1 MLIYNITAAALSKY
15 RDKTV
20 IIRSDEARTLAR
32 AFSAVPR
39 EKLSSLKILSL
50 DCAADVLLHLSDSA
64 AVDLVV
70 DSPKAEFGQLYRFA
84 ELAQRHMVRATI
96 RGVSGMTKAVKIAQA
111 LNFSVKLEINQP
123 EGPVVDE
130 LITLA
135 EYYLRGSTV
144 TSPIEPFHS
153 LFLSFLS
160 GKPTSLWSLQEED
173 PAIDRYVTDDGQV
186 TFSKRLVRL
195 GIPEDQFVGFLEQH
209 MSSCLEAGECAA
221 CDFFSRCQGYFK
233 VPDKGFCCDRVKRL
247 FALLNEAAG
256 EMRKDEE
263 QFIEL
268 HGPEANTLESSRS
281 QPPSTVSDPHATP
294 IKNRSDRLHA
304 TGAEPDALSSFSMQR
319 LNYKLEEF
327 TTYSWVNE
335 DAKAVWEPR
344 ISKVRDCLDE
354 LEWRSI
360 LEGVRA
366 CALTSVAPDRLPS
379 FRAMLG
385 AHGLTVVSLDKVAV
399 SDVYANSLKRPRDG
413 EPFHHWCVIGRV
425 TDAQLFESAYSSH
438 DDGEIGRLLGYPPC
452 CVDFFNRVWVDEG
465 FIDTTWPM
473 TQNTVS
479 KKVISPTH
487 LEITEV
493 SSGSQLLRW
502 LGLRVA
508 IHLPCSF
515 DCQPTAALAKKLT
528 EVARSAGFHQEM
540 NWLEEMLSWP
550 IEWTALNGLA
560 EIRTPVGTIST
571 VTDATAETYRVSYKG
586 AGSAK
591 ARGLTKDMP
600 HDQLNEPFR
609 DLEWYHAD
617 NGFSSRQ
624 GMDLSHK
631 PILKLAAETLR
642 QATGNVLDLGC
653 GNGVLVKNICQPSG
667 DLVPWGIDISS
678 ANIAHAQLLTSR
690 FSDNFI
696 VADIFD
702 DCETWAENSQFQLVM
717 LSLVR
722 LTEVPEERA
731 EKLLRLIREHAMNL
745 LVYVYDGDGSL
756 EDLARNTGLT
766 LSCKQLGQHAALA
779 RLEKV

>member
-1 MLIYNITAAALSKY
+1 MLIYNIPAVALSKY
-15 RDKTV
+15 QDKTV
-20 IIRSDEARTLAR
+20 VIRSDDARTLAR

-39 EKLSSLKILSL
+39 EKISSLKILSL
-50 DCAADVLLHLSDSA
+50 DCDAGVLLHLSDSA
-64 AVDLVV
+64 AIDLVV

-96 RGVSGMTKAVKIAQA
+96 RGVPGMTKAVKIAQA

-130 LITLA
+130 LIALA

-186 TFSKRLVRL
+186 TFSKCLVHL

-209 MSSCLEAGECAA
+209 MLSCLEAGECAA

-233 VPDKGFCCDRVKRL
+233 VPDKGYSCDRVKRL

-256 EMRKDEE
+256 ELRQDEE
-263 QFIEL
+263 RFVEL
-268 HGPEANTLESSRS
+268 HGPEAKALESSPS
-281 QPPSTVSDPHATP
+281 QPPSTVSDPHASAIRDSSETLKA
-294 IKNRSDRLHA
+294 I
-304 TGAEPDALSSFSMQR
+304 GVEPEVLSSFSMQR
-319 LNYKLEEF
+319 LNYRLEEF
-327 TTYSWVNE
+327 TTYSWVND

-366 CALTSVAPDRLPS
+366 CALTSVAQDTLPS
-379 FRAMLG
+379 FGAMLG

-425 TDAQLFESAYSSH
+425 TDAQLFESAYLSK
-438 DDGEIGRLLGYPPC
+438 DDGAIGRLLGYPPC
-452 CVDFFNRVWVDEG
+452 CIDFFNRVWVDEG

-473 TQNTVS
+473 TQNTTS

-515 DCQPTAALAKKLT
+515 DCQPTAALAKKLS

-560 EIRTPVGTIST
+560 EITTPVGTIST

-591 ARGLTKDMP
+591 ASGWSVSFPEGSLED
-600 HDQLNEPFR
+600 PFR
-609 DLEWYHAD
+609 NLEWYYRD

-624 GMDLSHK
+624 GMDLFHE

-653 GNGVLVKNICQPSG
+653 GNGVLVKKICQPSG
-667 DLVPWGIDISS
+667 DLIPWGIDISS

-702 DCETWAENSQFQLVM
+702 DCETWAENRQFQLVM

-722 LTEVPEERA
+722 LTEVSEELA
-731 EKLLRLIREHAMNL
+731 EKLLRRVKKYARNL
-745 LVYVYDGDGSL
+745 LVYAYNGDGSL
-756 EDLARNTGLT
+756 EELARKTGIT
-766 LSCKQLGQHAALA
+766 LYDQRSDENVALVNPDK
-779 RLEKV
+779 L